1 MTKRYQIKGIKGSWL
16 HQPGMMVYVEKEY
29 DEPVNDVIKQYH
41 DALSEWC
48 TKNGLIFLY
57 IPKFYRYENWKWY
70 TFMTGKKAY
79 ELPYETTSIVL
90 KHSLSEASLQQ
101 IEGPS
106 LVFTS
111 NENDELLAY
120 RIEGNGEK
128 TIEDSLLN
136 ILSDY
141 LQDSGNPV
149 DAWMDEW
156 LDPLITLISSKRIDS
171 RMDERIRFTE
181 EDYKRFLEIQAAE
194 EEAEAEE
201 ELRRQQEKAAILAKQ
216 KADREASEAERS
228 RIAKCEELIQEAIS
242 LKNEEKYSQALKTL
256 KKASAMDIPAKEEA
270 IKAIKDEIEELKN
283 KNSYASRFGNWL
295 NTILDEDRVEEHTGA
310 TKEYY
315 APKADD
321 IRFRIPREKQEE
333 KELPRPRCCETANKC
348 LYSSEEP
355 PEYARQNQL
364 REDSP
369 IDTHQLNEALHI
381 IAKFLRM
388 GYTKETIWAMIEP
401 FQELSPIHITKDLR
415 IKLPLYD
422 KEIELPPVQKAVFL
436 LFLKHP
442 EGIYFKNLISHHT
455 ELYQLYR
462 KLAIRGSSINHATTV
477 MDLVNP
483 LSNSMNEKCS
493 QIKKRIQAILDDSL
507 AKHYYISGAKGE
519 LKRIDINPDM
529 IVWE

>member
-70 TFMTGKKAY
+70 TFMTGKKAH

-111 NENDELLAY
+111 HENDELLAY
-120 RIEGNGEK
+120 RIEGNREK

-141 LQDSGNPV
+141 LQDSGITT
-149 DAWMDEW
+149 DAWMDER
-156 LDPLITLISSKRIDS
+156 LDHLRSLIEGKKI
-171 RMDERIRFTE
+171 DERITCASYIDSPLFSE
-181 EDYKRFLEIQAAE
+181 EKE
-194 EEAEAEE
+194 EENHGNYKEAY
-201 ELRRQQEKAAILAKQ
+201 KANIENSGTRFRISRESTTTQ
-216 KADREASEAERS
+216 KRT
-228 RIAKCEELIQEAIS
+228 Q
-242 LKNEEKYSQALKTL
+242 
-256 KKASAMDIPAKEEA
+256 
-270 IKAIKDEIEELKN
+270 ELK
-283 KNSYASRFGNWL
+283 Y
-295 NTILDEDRVEEHTGA
+295 ILDEDSVELHTGA
-310 TKEYY
+310 TRKHY
-315 APKADD
+315 ASQEDDD
-321 IRFRIPREKQEE
+321 ILFRVSREEQKEE
-333 KELPRPRCCETANKC
+333 ELPKPRTCESRNEC
-348 LYSSEEP
+348 LYTSEEP
-355 PEYARQNQL
+355 PEYARQDQL
-364 REDSP
+364 KEDSP
-369 IDTHQLNEALHI
+369 IDTHQLNEAVHI
-381 IAKFLRM
+381 IAKFLRA

-415 IKLPLYD
+415 IILPLYD

>member
-1 MTKRYQIKGIKGSWL
+1 MHKSNAMTKRYQIKGIKGSWL

-70 TFMTGKKAY
+70 TFMTGKKSY

-128 TIEDSLLN
+128 SIEDSLLN
-136 ILSDY
+136 ILSAY

-156 LDPLITLISSKRIDS
+156 LDPLITLTKSNKFDYRII
-171 RMDERIRFTE
+171 EGQLFTSNG
-181 EDYKRFLEIQAAE
+181 RSQFEIAAE
-194 EEAEAEE
+194 EE

-228 RIAKCEELIQEAIS
+228 RIAECENLIQEAIS
-242 LKNEEKYSQALKTL
+242 LKNKEKYSQALKTL
-256 KKASAMDIPAKEEA
+256 KKASAMDIPAKVEA
-270 IKAIKDEIEELKN
+270 IKAIKDEIEGLKN

-295 NTILDEDRVEEHTGA
+295 NTILDEDLVEEHTGA

-333 KELPRPRCCETANKC
+333 KELPSPKCCETANKC
-348 LYSSEEP
+348 LYTQEEP

-364 REDSP
+364 KEDSP
-369 IDTHQLNEALHI
+369 IDTHQLNEAVHI

-422 KEIELPPVQKAVFL
+422 KEVELPPVQKAVFL

-519 LKRIDINPDM
+519 LKRIDISPDM